1 MKIVG
6 FQKIS
11 ITSPTPHTD
20 GTLDLHPHP
29 AGISRRYLSYPPPP
43 YPGISVIF
51 QLYFYAKDNCFC
63 V

>member
-20 GTLDLHPHP
+20 GTLVLHPHP
-29 AGISRRYLSYPPPP
+29 AGISRRYLSYPPPSLP
-43 YPGISVIF
+43 WNFRNFPT
-51 QLYFYAKDNCFC
+51 LALCER
-63 V
+63 